1 MFTVPI
7 DNTGLAS
14 FVPVRRQEGQSVG
27 TDDNQELNIFGQ
39 LAGLPRLEIA
49 RQKIEAGQIPQQNTG
64 IGSLRAPDELA
75 PGIRSSGGRRQ
86 LSPPPRPPSTPTAD
100 TVEAPATTT
109 DSIVGPFA
117 PRYIGE
123 RGDTGLLN
131 KIGDKISEATSRDA
145 FGVDFGEGTFT
156 AFGKKRNIKNTLIS
170 KVVNSTLNQAAIQA
184 GNKFLGA
191 AVPGIGRFLT
201 DKITGRE
208 SDAADYGFDVATGIA
223 ALVAPPLVPLIF
235 IANLARDFF
244 DDDDS
249 DRFSDPDVGLGIS
262 GTESSFFFGDT
273 TVDPAFD
280 TLNFDMEPIT
290 KADLDAFEK
299 ALAGGSSSGGGR
311 GSDIGAGF
319 GGIGGRTGADDTSD
333 SPSFT
338 ARERASQSRSRRG
351 SSRSRGSSGG
361 FGSSAGSACWI
372 AGTQILMAD
381 NTYQNIEDL
390 KVGDMIMSYPED
402 QATRRWNTP
411 LEAKPIISLLVDIS
425 SVIWHLNDSMVS
437 ATEWIIKG
445 DGTAA
450 VVQWLNVGDTIL
462 GADGELIEVTR
473 VEPAQGK
480 LKNQVVYN
488 LETKDN
494 YTYTANNIRTL
505 RGRAVRGEWL
515 GEDYKLGNNNAYE
528 GSMKDEYNRKFKQ
541 IAA

>member
-1 MFTVPI
+1 MFTVLI

-14 FVPVRRQEGQSVG
+14 FVPIRRQEGQSVG
-27 TDDNQELNIFGQ
+27 TDDDLGLNIFGQ
-39 LAGLPRLEIA
+39 RAGIPRLEIA
-49 RQKIEAGQIPQQNTG
+49 RQEIEAGQIPQQDTG

-75 PGIRSSGGRRQ
+75 PGILSSSGRRR
-86 LSPPPRPPSTPTAD
+86 LSPPPRPPSTPTAN

-123 RGDTGLLN
+123 RGDTGL
-131 KIGDKISEATSRDA
+131 IGQIKKRIGPDG
-145 FGVDFGEGTFT
+145 FGVDFDKGTIT
-156 AFGKKRNIKNTLIS
+156 AFGKERNIKNTIVS
-170 KVVNSTLNQAAIQA
+170 KVVGSAVNQAAAQI
-184 GNKFLGA
+184 GNKVVGA
-191 AVPGIGRFLT
+191 FAPGIARLLT

-208 SDAADYGFDVATGIA
+208 SDAVDYGFDIATGIA
-223 ALVAPPLVPLIF
+223 ALVAPPVVPLIF
-235 IANLARDFF
+235 LINLARGLFS
-244 DDDDS
+244 DDDS
-249 DRFSDPDVGLGIS
+249 DRFSDPDVGIGIS
-262 GTESSFFFGDT
+262 GTESSFLFGDT
-273 TVDPAFD
+273 IVDPGLD
-280 TLNFDMEPIT
+280 TLVDFGNLSEEEIAT
-290 KADLDAFEK
+290 VT
-299 ALAGGSSSGGGR
+299 GGNRR
-311 GSDIGAGF
+311 GFSPNIGQF
-319 GGIGGRTGADDTSD
+319 GGIGGRPGADDTSD

-338 ARERASQSRSRRG
+338 ARERVSQASTRGG
-351 SSRSRGSSGG
+351 SSRSRSRSSRGG
-361 FGSSAGSACWI
+361 FGSSAGSACWV
-372 AGTQILMAD
+372 AGTKVLMAD

-473 VEPAQGK
+473 VEPAKGK

>member
-14 FVPVRRQEGQSVG
+14 FIPVRRQEGQSVG
-27 TDDNQELNIFGQ
+27 PDELNVFGQ
-39 LAGLPRLEIA
+39 R
-49 RQKIEAGQIPQQNTG
+49 IEAGQIPQQEIEAGQIPQQDTG

-86 LSPPPRPPSTPTAD
+86 LSPRPPSTPTAD

-109 DSIVGPFA
+109 DSIVGPYAEYADKSFLSDV
-117 PRYIGE
+117 GE
-123 RGDTGLLN
+123 R
-131 KIGDKISEATSRDA
+131 ISEATSRDA
-145 FGVDFGEGTFT
+145 FDLNLDKGTFRI
-156 AFGKKRNIKNTLIS
+156 FGQDKSIKNTLIS
-170 KVVNSTLNQAAIQA
+170 KGINSLLSNAAAQL
-184 GNKFLGA
+184 GNRFLGA
-191 AVPGIGRFLT
+191 FAPGIGRFLT

-208 SDAADYGFDVATGIA
+208 SDTTDYGFDLATGVA
-223 ALVAPPLVPLIF
+223 ALVAPPLVPLI
-235 IANLARDFF
+235 ALVNLARGFF
-244 DDDDS
+244 SDDD

-262 GTESSFFFGDT
+262 GTTTGGFFGFGDT
-273 TVDPAFD
+273 VVDPDLD
-280 TLNFDMEPIT
+280 TLVDFDAPFVP
-290 KADLDAFEK
+290 L
-299 ALAGGSSSGGGR
+299 GSIIDTEDERARRESGSSGGFS
-311 GSDIGAGF
+311 SDIGAGF

-333 SPSFT
+333 SPVFT
-338 ARERASQSRSRRG
+338 AKERASQARSRRG

-361 FGSSAGSACWI
+361 FGSSAGSACWV

-445 DGTAA
+445 EGTAA

-462 GADGELIEVTR
+462 GADGELIKVTR

>member
-14 FVPVRRQEGQSVG
+14 FIPVRRQEGQSVG
-27 TDDNQELNIFGQ
+27 LDELNVFGQ
-39 LAGLPRLEIA
+39 RIEAGQIPQQE
-49 RQKIEAGQIPQQNTG
+49 IEAGQIPQQNTG

-86 LSPPPRPPSTPTAD
+86 LSPRPPSTPTAD

-109 DSIVGPFA
+109 DSIVGPYAEYADKSFLSDV
-117 PRYIGE
+117 GE
-123 RGDTGLLN
+123 R
-131 KIGDKISEATSRDA
+131 ISEATSPDA
-145 FGVDFGEGTFT
+145 FDLNLDKGTFRI
-156 AFGKKRNIKNTLIS
+156 FGQDKSIKNTLIS
-170 KVVNSTLNQAAIQA
+170 KGINSLLSNAAAQL
-184 GNKFLGA
+184 GNRFLGA
-191 AVPGIGRFLT
+191 FAPGIGRFLT
-201 DKITGRE
+201 DKIINRE
-208 SDAADYGFDVATGIA
+208 SDATDYGFDIATGVA
-223 ALVAPPLVPLIF
+223 ALVAPPLVPLI
-235 IANLARDFF
+235 ALVNLGRSFF
-244 DDDDS
+244 SDDD

-273 TVDPAFD
+273 IVDPALD

-290 KADLDAFEK
+290 KADLDAFER
-299 ALAGGSSSGGGR
+299 ALAGGSSSGGR
-311 GSDIGAGF
+311 RASDIGAGF

-338 ARERASQSRSRRG
+338 AKERASQARSRRG

-361 FGSSAGSACWI
+361 FGSSAGSACWV

-390 KVGDMIMSYPED
+390 KVGEMSMSYPED

-462 GADGELIEVTR
+462 GADGKLIEVTR

>member
-14 FVPVRRQEGQSVG
+14 FIPVRRQEGQSVG
-27 TDDNQELNIFGQ
+27 PDELNIFGQ
-39 LAGLPRLEIA
+39 RAGIPRLEIA
-49 RQKIEAGQIPQQNTG
+49 RQEIEAGQIPQQDTG
-64 IGSLRAPDELA
+64 IGLLRAPDELA

-86 LSPPPRPPSTPTAD
+86 LSPRPPSTPTAD

-109 DSIVGPFA
+109 DSIVGPYA
-117 PRYIGE
+117 AYGSQ
-123 RGDTGLLN
+123 DTGLFN

-145 FGVDFGEGTFT
+145 FDLNLDKGTFRI
-156 AFGKKRNIKNTLIS
+156 FGQDKSIKNTLIS
-170 KVVNSTLNQAAIQA
+170 KGINSLLSNAAAQL
-184 GNKFLGA
+184 GNRFLGA
-191 AVPGIGRFLT
+191 FAPGIGRFLT

-208 SDAADYGFDVATGIA
+208 SDTTDYGFDLATGVA
-223 ALVAPPLVPLIF
+223 ALVAPPLVPLI
-235 IANLARDFF
+235 ALVNLGRSLFS
-244 DDDDS
+244 DDDN

-273 TVDPAFD
+273 TVDPALD

-290 KADLDAFEK
+290 KADLDAFER

-311 GSDIGAGF
+311 RASDIGAGF

-338 ARERASQSRSRRG
+338 AKERASQARSRRG

-361 FGSSAGSACWI
+361 FGSSAGSACWV

-390 KVGDMIMSYPED
+390 KVGDMIMSYPEN

>member
-14 FVPVRRQEGQSVG
+14 FVPVRRQEDQSVG
-27 TDDNQELNIFGQ
+27 TDNQELNIFGQ
-39 LAGLPRLEIA
+39 LAGIPRLEIA
-49 RQKIEAGQIPQQNTG
+49 RQKIEAGQVPQQDTS

-75 PGIRSSGGRRQ
+75 PGILSSSGRQ
-86 LSPPPRPPSTPTAD
+86 RLSPPPRPPSTPTAN

-109 DSIVGPFA
+109 DSIVGPMA
-117 PRYIGE
+117 AYASQ
-123 RGDTGLLN
+123 DTGGLVG
-131 KIGDKISEATSRDA
+131 KIQKGLSPEG
-145 FGVDFGEGTFT
+145 FGVDFGKGTYRVFN
-156 AFGKKRNIKNTLIS
+156 KEKSIKNTLVS
-170 KVVNSTLNQAAIQA
+170 KVVNSAIKQAAAQA

-191 AVPGIGRFLT
+191 AAPGISRFIT

-208 SDAADYGFDVATGIA
+208 SDAADYGFDIATGVA

-235 IANLARDFF
+235 LVNLARGFLS
-244 DDDDS
+244 DDDS

-273 TVDPAFD
+273 IVDPDLD
-280 TLNFDMEPIT
+280 TL
-290 KADLDAFEK
+290 ADFGELSEED
-299 ALAGGSSSGGGR
+299 LRSGTGCNRR
-311 GSDIGAGF
+311 GFNSDIGAGF

-338 ARERASQSRSRRG
+338 ARERVSQARTRGGSSR
-351 SSRSRGSSGG
+351 SRSRGSSGG
-361 FGSSAGSACWI
+361 FGSSAGSACWV
-372 AGTQILMAD
+372 AGTKILMAD

-462 GADGELIEVTR
+462 GANGELIEVTR
-473 VEPAQGK
+473 VEPAKGK

>member
-14 FVPVRRQEGQSVG
+14 FIPVRRQEGQSVG
-27 TDDNQELNIFGQ
+27 PDELNVFGQ
-39 LAGLPRLEIA
+39 R
-49 RQKIEAGQIPQQNTG
+49 IEAGQIPQQEIEAGQIPQQDTG

-86 LSPPPRPPSTPTAD
+86 LSPRPPSTPTAD

-109 DSIVGPFA
+109 DTIVGPMA
-117 PRYIGE
+117 AYASQ
-123 RGDTGLLN
+123 DTGGLVGQIQKGLSPE
-131 KIGDKISEATSRDA
+131 G
-145 FGVDFGEGTFT
+145 FGVDFGGGTYT
-156 AFGKKRNIKNTLIS
+156 VFGKEKSIKNTLIS
-170 KVVNSTLNQAAIQA
+170 KVVNSALKQAAAQA
-184 GNKFLGA
+184 GNKVAGA
-191 AVPGIGRFLT
+191 FAPGIGRFIT
-201 DKITGRE
+201 DKITGRK
-208 SDAADYGFDVATGIA
+208 SDAVDYGFDIATGIA
-223 ALVAPPLVPLIF
+223 ALVAPPLIPLIMLVY
-235 IANLARDFF
+235 AARGFF
-244 DDDDS
+244 DGDDS

-273 TVDPAFD
+273 IVDPDLD
-280 TLNFDMEPIT
+280 TL
-290 KADLDAFEK
+290 ADFGELSEEDFRSVT
-299 ALAGGSSSGGGR
+299 GGNRR
-311 GSDIGAGF
+311 GTSDIGAGF

-338 ARERASQSRSRRG
+338 ARERVSQASTRGGSSR
-351 SSRSRGSSGG
+351 SRSRGSSGG
-361 FGSSAGSACWI
+361 FGSSAGSACWV